1 MNGKLNVCSR
11 SAFSVLYGLFCY
23 TVLVVKLQS
32 CLKFLEELVNTQ
44 RSALQRKLILRGSEP
59 LLCKHEDMSWSP

>member
-1 MNGKLNVCSR
+1 MFVVDLLFLYFMVC
-11 SAFSVLYGLFCY
+11 FCY

-44 RSALQRKLILRGSEP
+44 RSALRRKLILRGSEP